1 MTKHLITENPTIA
14 PATFH
19 LNTVSLLNMDLLTNV
34 NSPESMID
42 AIKEIGMIPF
52 SKNSIPGWSI
62 QEITDP
68 DFWFTTSD
76 QLGPWDWKV
85 EAVREGIVYGKFI
98 SRKSTFA
105 TVEFYRHLM
114 NWRRSLPKYQIPV
127 GGRFKADTLDD
138 KMMKLFSPTLLAL
151 IRERESLESSE
162 IRPLLEELVPIS
174 ERKRIGGHLEKYLI
188 PNIKKQAVDF
198 LIQYLDMG
206 TWTIVGDITRV
217 YRGPNCEYKG
227 WQKNSITTPNLLFE
241 VFSQPSEG
249 PFWTKH
255 LEPYTEKEILV
266 DCTPEE
272 SREILISQLER
283 FYPGYRKKL
292 EVLI

>member
-1 MTKHLITENPTIA
+1 
-14 PATFH
+14 
-19 LNTVSLLNMDLLTNV
+19 MDLFTNV
-34 NSPESMID
+34 YSPESMIN
-42 AIKEIGMIPF
+42 AIKEIGIIPF
-52 SKNSIPGWSI
+52 SKNTVPGWSI

-98 SRKSTFA
+98 SRKSAFA

-127 GGRFKADTLDD
+127 GGRFKAKTLDD
-138 KMMKLFSPTLLAL
+138 KLMLLFSPTLLAS
-151 IRERESLESSE
+151 IRERESLDSSE
-162 IRPLLEELVPIS
+162 IRPLLEGLVPQ
-174 ERKRIGGHLEKYLI
+174 EARKRIGGHLEKYLL

-227 WQKNSITTPNLLFE
+227 WQKNSITTPDLLFE
-241 VFSQPSEG
+241 VFSQPSEN
-249 PFWTKH
+249 PFWTKY
-255 LEPYTEKEILV
+255 LEPCTENEILV
-266 DCTPEE
+266 NCTPDE
-272 SREILISQLER
+272 SREILIAQVVK
-283 FYPGYRKKL
+283 FYPGTRSKL
-292 EVLI
+292 EKLF

>member
-1 MTKHLITENPTIA
+1 
-14 PATFH
+14 
-19 LNTVSLLNMDLLTNV
+19 MDLFTNV
-34 NSPESMID
+34 YSPESMIN
-42 AIKEIGMIPF
+42 AIKEIGIIPF
-52 SKNSIPGWSI
+52 SKNTVPGWSI

-98 SRKSTFA
+98 SRKSAFA

-127 GGRFKADTLDD
+127 GGRFKAKTLDD
-138 KMMKLFSPTLLAL
+138 KLMQLFSPTLLAS
-151 IRERESLESSE
+151 IRERESLDSSE
-162 IRPLLEELVPIS
+162 IRPLLEELVPV
-174 ERKRIGGHLEKYLI
+174 EARKRIGGHLEKYLL

-227 WQKNSITTPNLLFE
+227 WQKNSITTPDLLFE
-241 VFSQPSEG
+241 VFSQPSEN
-249 PFWTKH
+249 PFWTKY
-255 LEPYTEKEILV
+255 LEPYTENEILV
-266 DCTPEE
+266 NCTPDE
-272 SREILISQLER
+272 SREILIAQVEK
-283 FYPGYRKKL
+283 FYPGTRSKL
-292 EVLI
+292 EKLF